1 MWATDSFT
9 QKSVWR
15 HIRSAP
21 MAAQKM
27 RVSVGFFRQRRD
39 FLRHGRDVFCWRRE
53 SLEWL
58 RNLRVGLGSAFHAT
72 LEKRIGKDGNK
83 VGASVGDLITIPWS
97 PPWDGPPS
105 AERWAGAVLLPRP
118 SRWLSVLVRFRRRH
132 PEPVRRFDQ
141 EETKARSSTVVQGPP
156 HPGGVRVP
164 LLPLQSRF
172 STWFY
177 SQDPM
182 AAAALMTWAQVS
194 EGPSGGGTL
203 CSQAFRT
210 WPSSLP
216 ALE

>member
-1 MWATDSFT
+1 M
-9 QKSVWR
+9 
-15 HIRSAP
+15 
-21 MAAQKM
+21 
-27 RVSVGFFRQRRD
+27 
-39 FLRHGRDVFCWRRE
+39 
-53 SLEWL
+53 
-58 RNLRVGLGSAFHAT
+58 
-72 LEKRIGKDGNK
+72 
-83 VGASVGDLITIPWS
+83 
-97 PPWDGPPS
+97 
-105 AERWAGAVLLPRP
+105 
-118 SRWLSVLVRFRRRH
+118 
-132 PEPVRRFDQ
+132 RRFDQ

-194 EGPSGGGTL
+194 EGPSGGGML